1 MMDQKEKI
9 GYIADHY
16 AKPMHTAA
24 FHILNDYHEAEDACQ
39 ESLLKLYNAVDRI
52 EDVTTA
58 SARAYC
64 VTTAR
69 NTAVDMARKKA
80 RQIPSGA
87 AVISPE
93 YVAAFD
99 SYPSDADGMIDDI
112 EELPEKYRNIIRM
125 RCLEEKSAEETA
137 EILNSSVGT
146 VNTQLSRARSI
157 LKSKWFRIACF
168 GVGFFLLCTGPVLWG
183 LFGPAVQY
191 STEKID
197 EAGGTSSY
205 EEAAKIPAQDAA
217 AGKTEDRQL
226 SDSDFF
232 RNLNR
237 IALSEVEGAGE
248 GDITGT
254 ELKEEKEDQFSYYV
268 TIEYEQRT
276 HVICMSVHG
285 EVISHEVR

>member
-39 ESLLKLYNAVDRI
+39 ESFLKLYNAVARI

-80 RQIPSGA
+80 RQIPAGN
-87 AVISPE
+87 AVINPE
-93 YVAAFD
+93 DVAAFD
-99 SYPSDADGMIDDI
+99 SYPSDTEGMIGDI

-125 RCLEEKSAEETA
+125 RCLEEKSAGETA
-137 EILNSSVGT
+137 EILNSSIGT

-168 GVGFFLLCTGPVLWG
+168 GLGFFLLCTGTVLWG

-191 STEKID
+191 STERID
-197 EAGGTSSY
+197 EAGGTPSY
-205 EEAAKIPAQDAA
+205 EKDAEAVTSEAAAE
-217 AGKTEDRQL
+217 TEDRPL
-226 SDSDFF
+226 SDSGFF

-237 IALSEVEGAGE
+237 IALTEVEGAGE
-248 GDITGT
+248 ENITGT

-276 HVICMSVHG
+276 HVICMSVDG
-285 EVISHEVR
+285 KVISHEVR